1 MICIGSPQWT
11 QGPSTDDTSRTS
23 CFTDAVVLAANL
35 GYDADTTAAITGQLA
50 GAIYGAGCIMDAW
63 KNTLAWKEQIEAK
76 AQALLEA
83 GMAA

>member
-63 KNTLAWKEQIEAK
+63 KNTLAWSERI
-76 AQALLEA
+76 AQSACQLFAA
-83 GMAA
+83 GVNR